1 MGRMIFGKSA
11 SNDESNEPNNP
22 NKSASSIKHTRSI
35 TSTFATSDTF
45 AATDNFPKSDNSPKS
60 TNFSK
65 SSNLDAH
72 RRSIQSNL
80 NSQDST
86 RLAKN
91 DLSNSKK
98 ATTSSSLENQ
108 SSKNAFVD
116 ARRLSVVD
124 FVKQTL
130 KSSSGPLGIASR
142 PKVIDFSAREKEKN
156 FAKIRTILLRFA
168 YAFLAFALIALLC
181 WMLFLSPF
189 FRLDSKNIRIFGS
202 NEWVSEQKIALIASN
217 QVDKS
222 LFLVSSQQIIEQLNN
237 IPGVTETKVVKQFPH
252 GLQITVRAQKPAA
265 MLKAKD
271 GEKLTAVDVKGRV
284 LNAVQNVSTSGIP
297 VIEVSDVSKSLN
309 SRAVKEALKI
319 VSSLSQDF
327 RSHVIRV
334 SAKTQDSVETEV
346 SYPGPSGDVHR
357 IVVWG
362 DSSDLELKK
371 AIVETIISDPS
382 KIGNRQL
389 LDVSAPARPILK

>member
-11 SNDESNEPNNP
+11 VNNESNEPNEPNKPNKP
-22 NKSASSIKHTRSI
+22 NKSASSKNTRSI
-35 TSTFATSDTF
+35 TSTFA
-45 AATDNFPKSDNSPKS
+45 ATDNFPKS

-98 ATTSSSLENQ
+98 ATTSSPLENQ
-108 SSKNAFVD
+108 SAKNAFVD

-130 KSSSGPLGIASR
+130 KSSSGPLGITSR

-156 FAKIRTILLRFA
+156 FAKIRTFLLRFA
-168 YAFLAFALIALLC
+168 YTFLAVALIALLC

-202 NEWVSEQKIALIASN
+202 NEWVSEQKIELIASN

-346 SYPGPSGDVHR
+346 SYPGPSGEVHR

>member
-11 SNDESNEPNNP
+11 SNDESNEPNNT
-22 NKSASSIKHTRSI
+22 NESASSIKHTRSI

-45 AATDNFPKSDNSPKS
+45 AATDNFPKS

-72 RRSIQSNL
+72 KRSIQSNL
-80 NSQDST
+80 NSQNST

-130 KSSSGPLGIASR
+130 KSSSGPLGITSR

-156 FAKIRTILLRFA
+156 FAKIRTFLLRFA
-168 YAFLAFALIALLC
+168 YTFLAVALIALLC

-202 NEWVSEQKIALIASN
+202 NEWMSEQKIELIASN

-346 SYPGPSGDVHR
+346 SYPGPSGEVHR

>member
-1 MGRMIFGKSA
+1 MGRVIFGKSVSDNKSNA
-11 SNDESNEPNNP
+11 SNKSSEPTESTESIKRLRVAKSG
-22 NKSASSIKHTRSI
+22 KSARKIE
-35 TSTFATSDTF
+35 
-45 AATDNFPKSDNSPKS
+45 S
-60 TNFSK
+60 TNAVQNAMQNAVQNGSLNVV
-65 SSNLDAH
+65 SSAH
-72 RRSIQSNL
+72 N
-80 NSQDST
+80 
-86 RLAKN
+86 AVKN
-91 DLSNSKK
+91 
-98 ATTSSSLENQ
+98 AH
-108 SSKNAFVD
+108 SKNAFVD

-130 KSSSGPLGIASR
+130 KSSAGPLGIASR

-156 FAKIRTILLRFA
+156 SAKLRTILLRFA
-168 YAFLAFALIALLC
+168 YTFLAIAIFVLLC
-181 WMLFLSPF
+181 WLLFLSPF
-189 FRLDSKNIRIFGS
+189 FRLDAKNIRIIGS
-202 NEWVSEQKIALIASN
+202 NEWVSEQKVASIASN

-237 IPGVTETKVVKQFPH
+237 IPGVTETKVVKQFPQ

-265 MLKAKD
+265 MLKDKV
-271 GEKLTAVDVKGRV
+271 GEKLTAVDVKGRI

-297 VIEVSDVSKSLN
+297 VIEVSDVRRSLN
-309 SRAVKEALKI
+309 GKAVKEALKI

-327 RSHVIRV
+327 RSHVTRV

-346 SYPGPSGDVHR
+346 SYPSPSGDIHR
-357 IVVWG
+357 LIVWG

-371 AIVETIISDPS
+371 AIVETIINDPS

>member
-60 TNFSK
+60 TNFS
-65 SSNLDAH
+65 NLDAH
-72 RRSIQSNL
+72 KRSIQSNL

-130 KSSSGPLGIASR
+130 KSSSGPLGITSR

>member
-11 SNDESNEPNNP
+11 SNDESNEPNNT
-22 NKSASSIKHTRSI
+22 NESASSIKHTRSI

-45 AATDNFPKSDNSPKS
+45 AATDNFTKS

-72 RRSIQSNL
+72 KRSIQSNL
-80 NSQDST
+80 NSQNST

-130 KSSSGPLGIASR
+130 KSSSGPLGITSR

-156 FAKIRTILLRFA
+156 FAKIRTFLLRFA
-168 YAFLAFALIALLC
+168 YTFLAVALIALLC

-202 NEWVSEQKIALIASN
+202 NEWVSEQKIELIASN

-346 SYPGPSGDVHR
+346 SYPGPSGEVHR

>member
-1 MGRMIFGKSA
+1 M
-11 SNDESNEPNNP
+11 
-22 NKSASSIKHTRSI
+22 
-35 TSTFATSDTF
+35 
-45 AATDNFPKSDNSPKS
+45 
-60 TNFSK
+60 
-65 SSNLDAH
+65 
-72 RRSIQSNL
+72 
-80 NSQDST
+80 
-86 RLAKN
+86 
-91 DLSNSKK
+91 
-98 ATTSSSLENQ
+98 TTSSPLENQ
-108 SSKNAFVD
+108 SAKNAFVD

-168 YAFLAFALIALLC
+168 YTFLAVALIALLC

-189 FRLDSKNIRIFGS
+189 FRLDSKNIHIFGS
-202 NEWVSEQKIALIASN
+202 NEWVSEQKIASIASN

-252 GLQITVRAQKPAA
+252 GLQITVHAQKPAA

-309 SRAVKEALKI
+309 SRAVKEALRI

-382 KIGNRQL
+382 KISNRQL

>member
-11 SNDESNEPNNP
+11 SNNESNESNEPNKPNKP
-22 NKSASSIKHTRSI
+22 NKSASSKNTRSI
-35 TSTFATSDTF
+35 TSTFA
-45 AATDNFPKSDNSPKS
+45 ATDNFPKS

-98 ATTSSSLENQ
+98 ATTSSPLENQ
-108 SSKNAFVD
+108 SAKNAFVD

-156 FAKIRTILLRFA
+156 FAKIRTFLLRFA
-168 YAFLAFALIALLC
+168 YTFLAVALIALLC

-189 FRLDSKNIRIFGS
+189 FRLDSKNIHIFGS
-202 NEWVSEQKIALIASN
+202 NEWVSEQKIASIASN

-346 SYPGPSGDVHR
+346 SYPGPSGEVHR